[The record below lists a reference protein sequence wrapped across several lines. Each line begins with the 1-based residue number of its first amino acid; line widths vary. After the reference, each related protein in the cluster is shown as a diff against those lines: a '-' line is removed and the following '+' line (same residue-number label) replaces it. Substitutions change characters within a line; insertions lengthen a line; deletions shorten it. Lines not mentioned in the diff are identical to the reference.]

1 MIINLNK
8 TEGLKF
14 KKIESSK
21 EFQKEKDISID
32 LNFWKVNKNKILKNN
47 NNNNIGIIINSDQSL
62 NDVIEHLKLFKMIC
76 INFLTFKDG
85 RPFTLARKLRELY
98 NFNELIRASG
108 HILPDQSV
116 FLIRSGFDSF
126 EIEDAQLNYW
136 EQFIKNDV
144 GVYYQ
149 KVYI

>member
-8 TEGLKF
+8 TEDLEF
-14 KKIESSK
+14 KKIESSE
-21 EFQKEKDISID
+21 EFKKEKNISID
-32 LNFWKVNKNKILKNN
+32 LNFWNVNKNEILKNN
-47 NNNNIGIIINSDQSL
+47 DKNIGIIINSDQSL
-62 NDVIEHLKLFKMIC
+62 NDFIEHLKLFKMIC

-126 EIEDAQLNYW
+126 EIEDKQLKYW
-136 EQFIKNDV
+136 EEFIKNDV
-144 GVYYQ
+144 GLYYQ
-149 KVYI
+149 KVYT

>member
-8 TEGLKF
+8 TEGLEF

-21 EFQKEKDISID
+21 EFKKEKNISID
-32 LNFWKVNKNKILKNN
+32 LNFWKVNKNEILKNN
-47 NNNNIGIIINSDQSL
+47 NKNIGIIINSDQSL
-62 NDVIEHLKLFKMIC
+62 IDIIEHLKLFKMIC

-98 NFNELIRASG
+98 NYNELIRASG

-116 FLIRSGFDSF
+116 FLIRSGFNSF
-126 EIEDAQLNYW
+126 EIEDTQLDYW
-136 EQFIKNDV
+136 EEFIKNDV
-144 GVYYQ
+144 GLYYQ

>member
-8 TEGLKF
+8 SEGLEF

-21 EFQKEKDISID
+21 EFKKEKNISID
-32 LNFWKVNKNKILKNN
+32 LNFWKVNKNEILKNN
-47 NNNNIGIIINSDQSL
+47 NKNIGIVINSDQSL

-126 EIEDAQLNYW
+126 EIEELQIKYW
-136 EQFIKNDV
+136 EEFIKNDV
-144 GVYYQ
+144 GLYYQ
-149 KVYI
+149 KVYT

>member
-1 MIINLNK
+1 MIINLDK
-8 TEGLKF
+8 TEGIEF

-21 EFQKEKDISID
+21 EFKKEKNISID
-32 LNFWKVNKNKILKNN
+32 LNFWEVNKNEILKNDN
-47 NNNNIGIIINSDQSL
+47 KNIGIIINSDQSL

-98 NFNELIRASG
+98 NFNGLIRASG
-108 HILPDQSV
+108 HILPDQSI

-126 EIEDAQLNYW
+126 EIEDEQIKYW
-136 EQFIKNDV
+136 EEFMKNDV
-144 GVYYQ
+144 GLYYQ
-149 KVYI
+149 KVYT

>member
-8 TEGLKF
+8 TEGLEF

-21 EFQKEKDISID
+21 EFKKEKNISID
-32 LNFWKVNKNKILKNN
+32 LNFWKVNKNEILKNN
-47 NNNNIGIIINSDQSL
+47 NKNIGIIINSDQSL

-116 FLIRSGFDSF
+116 FLIRSGFNSF
-126 EIEDAQLNYW
+126 EIEDTQLDYW
-136 EQFIKNDV
+136 EEFIKNDV
-144 GVYYQ
+144 GLYYQ

>member
-8 TEGLKF
+8 TEGLEF
-14 KKIESSK
+14 KKIECSK
-21 EFQKEKDISID
+21 EFKKEKNISID
-32 LNFWKVNKNKILKNN
+32 LNFWKVNKNEILKNN
-47 NNNNIGIIINSDQSL
+47 NKNIGIIINSDQSL
-62 NDVIEHLKLFKMIC
+62 NDIIEHLKLFKMIC

-108 HILPDQSV
+108 HILPDQSI

-126 EIEDAQLNYW
+126 EIKDEQIKYW
-136 EQFIKNDV
+136 EEFIKNDV
-144 GVYYQ
+144 GLYYQ
-149 KVYI
+149 KVYT

>member
-8 TEGLKF
+8 SEGLKF
-14 KKIESSK
+14 KKIESYK
-21 EFQKEKDISID
+21 ELIKEKNISIN
-32 LNFWKVNKNKILKNN
+32 LNFWKNNKNEILKSSNK
-47 NNNNIGIIINSDQSL
+47 NIGIIINSDQSL
-62 NDVIEHLKLFKMIC
+62 DDIVENLELFKMIC

-126 EIEDAQLNYW
+126 EIDDKQLDYW
-136 EQFIKNDV
+136 EQFIKNDI
-144 GVYYQ
+144 GLYYQ
-149 KVYI
+149 KVHI

>member
-8 TEGLKF
+8 TEGLEF

-21 EFQKEKDISID
+21 EFKKEKNISID
-32 LNFWKVNKNKILKNN
+32 LNFWKVNKNEILKNN
-47 NNNNIGIIINSDQSL
+47 NTNIGIIINSDQSL
-62 NDVIEHLKLFKMIC
+62 NDFIEHLKLFKMIC

-126 EIEDAQLNYW
+126 EIEDKQLKYW
-136 EQFIKNDV
+136 EEFIKNDV
-144 GVYYQ
+144 GLYYQ
-149 KVYI
+149 KVYT

>member
-8 TEGLKF
+8 SEALKF
-14 KKIESSK
+14 KKIECYK
-21 EFQKEKDISID
+21 ELKKEKNISIN
-32 LNFWKVNKNKILKNN
+32 LNFWKNNKNEILKNN
-47 NNNNIGIIINSDQSL
+47 NKNIGIILNSDQSL
-62 NDVIEHLKLFKMIC
+62 DDVVENLELFKMIC

-126 EIEDAQLNYW
+126 EIDNEQLVYW

-144 GVYYQ
+144 GLYYQ
-149 KVYI
+149 KVHI

>member
-8 TEGLKF
+8 TEGLEF

-21 EFQKEKDISID
+21 EFKKEKNISID
-32 LNFWKVNKNKILKNN
+32 LNFWKVNKNEILKNN
-47 NNNNIGIIINSDQSL
+47 NKNIGIIINSDQSL
-62 NDVIEHLKLFKMIC
+62 NDIIEHLKLFKMIC

-98 NFNELIRASG
+98 HYNELIRASG

-126 EIEDAQLNYW
+126 EIEDVQLNYW
-136 EQFIKNDV
+136 EEFIKNDV
-144 GVYYQ
+144 KLYYQ

>member
-8 TEGLKF
+8 TEGLEF
-14 KKIESSK
+14 KKIESPK
-21 EFQKEKDISID
+21 EFKKEKNISID
-32 LNFWKVNKNKILKNN
+32 LNFWEVNKNEILKNDN
-47 NNNNIGIIINSDQSL
+47 KNIGIIINSDQSL

-98 NFNELIRASG
+98 SFNELIRASG

-126 EIEDAQLNYW
+126 EIEDVQLNYW
-136 EQFIKNDV
+136 EEFIKNDV
-144 GVYYQ
+144 KLYYQ

>member
-8 TEGLKF
+8 TEDLEF
-14 KKIESSK
+14 KKIESSE
-21 EFQKEKDISID
+21 EFKKEKNISID
-32 LNFWKVNKNKILKNN
+32 LNFWKVNKNEILKNN
-47 NNNNIGIIINSDQSL
+47 NTNIGIIINSDQSL
-62 NDVIEHLKLFKMIC
+62 NDFIEHLKLFKMIC

-116 FLIRSGFDSF
+116 YLIRSGFDSF
-126 EIEDAQLNYW
+126 EIEDKQLKYW
-136 EQFIKNDV
+136 EEFIKNDV
-144 GVYYQ
+144 GLYYQ
-149 KVYI
+149 KVYT

>member
-8 TEGLKF
+8 TEGLEF
-14 KKIESSK
+14 KKIESSE
-21 EFQKEKDISID
+21 EFKKEKNISID
-32 LNFWKVNKNKILKNN
+32 LHFWKVNKNEILKNN
-47 NNNNIGIIINSDQSL
+47 NKNIGIIINSDQSL
-62 NDVIEHLKLFKMIC
+62 NDIIEHLKLFKMIC

-126 EIEDAQLNYW
+126 EVEDVQIKYW
-136 EQFIKNDV
+136 EEFIKNDV
-144 GVYYQ
+144 GLYYQ
-149 KVYI
+149 KVYT

>member
-8 TEGLKF
+8 TKNPEFDKISSLQEF
-14 KKIESSK
+14 EIKKNVL
-21 EFQKEKDISID
+21 ID
-32 LNFWKVNKNKILKNN
+32 LNFWKIHKTEILKNKNKNMAIT
-47 NNNNIGIIINSDQSL
+47 INSDQSL
-62 NDVIEHLKLFKMIC
+62 ENFIEHLIIFKMIC

-98 NFNELIRASG
+98 KFNNPIRASG
-108 HILPDQSV
+108 HILPDQSI

-126 EIEDAQLNYW
+126 EIEDKQKGYW
-136 EQFIKNDV
+136 EEFIKSDV
-144 GVYYQ
+144 GLYYQ

>member
-8 TEGLKF
+8 IEGLKF

-21 EFQKEKDISID
+21 EFKKEKNISID
-32 LNFWKVNKNKILKNN
+32 LNFWNVNKNEILKNN
-47 NNNNIGIIINSDQSL
+47 DKNIGIIINSDQSL

-98 NFNELIRASG
+98 SFNELIRASG

-126 EIEDAQLNYW
+126 EIEDKQLKYW
-136 EQFIKNDV
+136 EEFIKNDV
-144 GVYYQ
+144 GLYYQ